1 MLFSNPTSQ
10 GEPKAC
16 SVRLSHGYERVE
28 QRLADRSRNTW
39 TIVQYR
45 DVEPLFDFDKENLY
59 NGHVYRARSGLA
71 GIEQ

>member
-16 SVRLSHGYERVE
+16 SVRLSRGYKRVE
-28 QRLADRSRNTW
+28 QCLADRNRYTW

-45 DVEPLFDFDKENLY
+45 DVEPLSDFDKEDFYLGY
-59 NGHVYRARSGLA
+59 VH
-71 GIEQ
+71 